1 MMKRLIPF
9 LMVLAVVAGNITAQ
23 SAAGGRARPTAPASY
38 NLTIRSNVAN
48 ATLLINN
55 EEQKVDRYP
64 VSLSLP
70 SGSYTIVLRAQ
81 GYQDFRTTINLNSN
95 QTVTANLQ
103 ASAYTLRVNSNVRE
117 AQIFVNNQR
126 KGTGTHQE
134 SLAAGTYNI
143 RVTAPG
149 YSDFT
154 TSVNLNSN
162 QTVTANLQQVTF
174 NLRVNTNVR
183 TATIYVDG
191 DQMGTG
197 SYASAMPQGTYNV
210 RVVAD
215 GYEDFNTTVNLNSNQ
230 VVTANMRQAMSGVSL
245 LFPSSMFAPGVN
257 DPLSQIEVYIDGDRI
272 NNPNRIQTGS
282 PPRQGFELQIR
293 PGRRRVRI
301 VSGAFVFE
309 TDFVFH
315 PLRTYTIDPSFSL
328 NVREQ

>member
-1 MMKRLIPF
+1 MTKKIVTLLI
-9 LMVLAVVAGNITAQ
+9 VLALVAGNLVAQ
-23 SAAGGRARPTAPASY
+23 SAAGGRARATTPASY
-38 NLTIRSNVAN
+38 NLTVRSNVAN
-48 ATLLINN
+48 ATLLIND
-55 EEQKVDRYP
+55 EQQRVTRYP
-64 VSLSLP
+64 HTVSLTE
-70 SGSYTIVLRAQ
+70 GTYTIVVRAQ
-81 GYQDFRTTINLNSN
+81 GYQDFRTTVNLTSN
-95 QTVTANLQ
+95 QTVTASLQ
-103 ASAYTLRVNSNVRE
+103 SSAYTLRVNSNVRE
-117 AQIFVNNQR
+117 AEIFVNNQR

-143 RVTAPG
+143 RVTAQG

-154 TSVNLNSN
+154 TTVNLNSN

-197 SYASAMPQGTYNV
+197 SYAGSMPQGTYNV
-210 RVVAD
+210 RVAAE
-215 GYEDFNTTVNLNSNQ
+215 GYEDFSTTVNLNSNQ
-230 VVTANMRQAMSGVSL
+230 VVTANLRQAMSGVSL
-245 LFPSSMFAPGVN
+245 LFPSSMFAPGLN
-257 DPLSQIEVYIDGDRI
+257 DPLGQIEVYIDGDRI